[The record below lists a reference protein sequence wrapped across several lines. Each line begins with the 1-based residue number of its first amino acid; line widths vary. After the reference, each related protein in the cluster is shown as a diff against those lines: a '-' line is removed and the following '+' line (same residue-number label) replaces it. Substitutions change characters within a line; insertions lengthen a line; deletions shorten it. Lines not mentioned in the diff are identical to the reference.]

1 MNEIEPI
8 ASGQRTSSSDMLTAL
23 QNLEQMFQVCRLCT
37 NQVASDSVLMGMA
50 LEAQTLALK
59 MKTMLARWN
68 RYLPFHEVMDVKFD
82 HWGQKVGEWIEALE
96 PAPSEEME
104 AVTRAL
110 LGCGADITEINTIR
124 KRFSGVKGGKFA
136 RHIAPARVFSVILS
150 DVLGDPMDMIASG
163 PAYPDSATSEDS
175 IAIAKKYSL
184 PLSEAAWRL
193 LQEETPKELPG
204 VESYVTGSV
213 KVLCDAAEKVCRE
226 LGYET
231 VLLTDT
237 LNCEARDAGAWF
249 ASLARENAGKGQK
262 AFLAG
267 GETVVKLKGN
277 GLGGRNQEMA
287 LAAAIGMEGLENVL
301 FFSLGSDGTDGPT
314 DAAGGWADGSTVHE
328 IQKNGFSPSDALENN
343 DAYHALIGS
352 GNLLFTG
359 PTGTNVNDISVL
371 LIGE

>member
-1 MNEIEPI
+1 M
-8 ASGQRTSSSDMLTAL
+8 
-23 QNLEQMFQVCRLCT
+23 
-37 NQVASDSVLMGMA
+37 
-50 LEAQTLALK
+50 
-59 MKTMLARWN
+59 
-68 RYLPFHEVMDVKFD
+68 
-82 HWGQKVGEWIEALE
+82 
-96 PAPSEEME
+96 
-104 AVTRAL
+104 
-110 LGCGADITEINTIR
+110 
-124 KRFSGVKGGKFA
+124 
-136 RHIAPARVFSVILS
+136 
-150 DVLGDPMDMIASG
+150 
-163 PAYPDSATSEDS
+163 
-175 IAIAKKYSL
+175 
-184 PLSEAAWRL
+184 
-193 LQEETPKELPG
+193 
-204 VESYVTGSV
+204 
-213 KVLCDAAEKVCRE
+213 
-226 LGYET
+226 
-231 VLLTDT
+231 LLTDT

-249 ASLARENAGKGQK
+249 ASLARENAGKGKK